1 MQSQIFERSGTSG
14 SSRPTAPRASAD
26 KDDTTMALSGV
37 RVLLAEDNPTNQMV
51 AIQMLE
57 SLGAVVTLA
66 VDGAEALEIV
76 QREDF
81 DVMLVDIEMPRVS
94 GIEVMRA
101 LRASNSKLA
110 DMPLIALTA
119 YVMREH
125 RMAIDEAGADG
136 VIAKPILSIEQF
148 GQDILGFMRKR
159 GAEPKAPAVATV
171 EGDVSGEAEIDQ
183 SIYDSLV
190 SAIGAEA
197 MQELLGK
204 VRSDIE
210 ASRTTIE
217 QALRS
222 MNLKALRAA
231 THVLISVGGAIG
243 AVGLQGLAQ
252 TLNAAGNDL
261 DEDTVRARGPEILA
275 EIERVLAFVNA
286 KMRI

>member
-1 MQSQIFERSGTSG
+1 MQSQIFERSG
-14 SSRPTAPRASAD
+14 SSRPTAQRASAD

>member
-1 MQSQIFERSGTSG
+1 
-14 SSRPTAPRASAD
+14 
-26 KDDTTMALSGV
+26 MALSGV

-101 LRASNSKLA
+101 LRASNGKLA
-110 DMPLIALTA
+110 EMPLIALTA

-125 RMAIDEAGADG
+125 RLAIDEAGADG

-159 GAEPKAPAVATV
+159 GAEPKTPAVTKV
-171 EGDVSGEAEIDQ
+171 EGDVGGEAEIDQ

-197 MQELLGK
+197 MQELLSK

-243 AVGLQGLAQ
+243 AVGLQNLAQ
-252 TLNAAGNDL
+252 TLNAAGNEF